1 MAETSSK
8 PSSDSHVPIAEIDLG
23 PSKLDQF
30 LDNHQNKLVIAAI
43 LIALGVVAYV
53 IYDGLAQ
60 AKANDAGA
68 ALLSAQESGEYE
80 NVIKTWPETNA
91 AASAKLLLADIQWAD
106 SQPDSIATLEEFINQ
121 HPQHP
126 SIATAKTSLGLRLI
140 EQGKTDEARDVLAEV
155 VDNDA
160 YRYIAPMA
168 CIALGDIAKAE
179 GKIAD
184 ATQWYERAQQDS
196 EGGKNAF
203 ESLASAR
210 LLIVNA
216 KPPTKLKPQLP
227 AATEQQQLPP
237 VQPDNAGNK
246 QAEAV
251 PAVEPVAAPEA
262 PATAAPE
269 AADSESQDSAPEKS
283 E

>member
-23 PSKLDQF
+23 PSKVDQF

-60 AKANDAGA
+60 AEANDAGA

-80 NVIKTWPETNA
+80 NVIKTWPDTNA
-91 AASAKLLLADIQWAD
+91 AASAKLLLADTQWPD
-106 SQPDSIATLEEFINQ
+106 SQPDSIATLEEFISNY
-121 HPQHP
+121 PQHP

-140 EQGKTDEARDVLAEV
+140 EQGKTDEARDILAEV
-155 VDNDA
+155 VDNDD
-160 YRYIAPMA
+160 YRYISPMA
-168 CIALGDIAKAE
+168 CIALGDLAKDE
-179 GKIAD
+179 GKLSD

-196 EGGKNAF
+196 QGQKNAF

-216 KPPTKLKPQLP
+216 EPPTKLKPQLP
-227 AATEQQQLPP
+227 AAQGQAQPP
-237 VQPDNAGNK
+237 SQPENAGD
-246 QAEAV
+246 QQTE
-251 PAVEPVAAPEA
+251 AAP
-262 PATAAPE
+262 TAAADAPE
-269 AADSESQDSAPEKS
+269 TPAPKAKDSGSQESTPEKS

>member
-23 PSKLDQF
+23 PSKVDQF

-60 AKANDAGA
+60 AKANEAGA

-80 NVIKTWPETNA
+80 NVITTWPDTNA
-91 AASAKLLLADIQWAD
+91 AASAKLLLADVQWAD

-121 HPQHP
+121 YPQHP

-179 GKIAD
+179 GKISD

-196 EGGKNAF
+196 EGQKNAF
-203 ESLASAR
+203 EPLASAR

-216 KPPTKLKPQLP
+216 EPPTKLKPQLP
-227 AATEQQQLPP
+227 APKEEQQQLPS
-237 VQPDNAGNK
+237 QPENTGD
-246 QAEAV
+246 QPAEAA
-251 PAVEPVAAPEA
+251 PAAAPEA
-262 PATAAPE
+262 SATPAPE
-269 AADSESQDSAPEKS
+269 AADSEPEDSAPEKS